1 MKKQADR
8 KEQILEILEANTYVA
23 VKELSSALG
32 VSEMTIRRDL
42 KDLDARGKVVRYHG
56 GASGEGGL
64 EHPFGQRQREHAEEK
79 LAIGGHAATLV
90 EPGQVVFLDAGTTT
104 LEVARQ
110 LKREALTVVCNCL
123 PALQV
128 LGRMENIKV
137 IGLGGELFHDNQTFV
152 GLDALESLKHLYAD
166 VAFLSTTCLSL
177 EHGLTNRNREE
188 SQIKQ
193 LMAANATRVVLLM
206 DSSKINSRTFSHVCD
221 IDVIDTIV
229 SDEGLGERDRQRL
242 EQAGIRVEIAKS
254 L

>member
-1 MKKQADR
+1 MKKAAER
-8 KEQILEILEANTYVA
+8 NKQILEILSANGYAT
-23 VKELSSALG
+23 VKELGAALG

-42 KDLDARGKVVRYHG
+42 KGLASRGKVVRHHG
-56 GASGEGGL
+56 GAYGEEGL
-64 EHPFGQRQREHAEEK
+64 EHPFGQRQREHREAK
-79 LAIGGHAATLV
+79 QAIGAYAATLV
-90 EPGQVVFLDAGTTT
+90 QPGQALFLDGGTTA
-104 LEVARQ
+104 LEVARH
-110 LKREALTVVCNCL
+110 LKVESLTVVSNCL

-137 IGLGGELFHDNQTFV
+137 IGLGGELLHDNQVFV

-166 VAFLSTTCLSL
+166 VAFLATTCLSL
-177 EHGLTNRNREE
+177 GHGLTNRNREE
-188 SQIKQ
+188 SQIKR
-193 LMAANATRVVLLM
+193 LMAANANRVVLLM
-206 DSSKINSRTFSHVCD
+206 DSSKINNRTFSHICD